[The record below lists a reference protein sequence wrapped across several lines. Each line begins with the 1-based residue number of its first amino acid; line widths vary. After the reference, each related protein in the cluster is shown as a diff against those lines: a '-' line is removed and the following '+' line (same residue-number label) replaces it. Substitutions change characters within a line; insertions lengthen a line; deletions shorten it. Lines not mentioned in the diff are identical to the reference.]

1 MRCFK
6 EYERKKDSEEDS
18 NEDKNEESRFS
29 RVYSWITGKKQISQT
44 KEKKIQTIESRKE
57 K

>member
-6 EYERKKDSEEDS
+6 EYERKKDSEDDS

-44 KEKKIQTIESRKE
+44 KEKKI
-57 K
+57 